1 MLNMIHQFMK
11 TTRSLPRTITIAAA
25 LTLTLTGCATQAST
39 SIPAPVAT
47 DTATKTEEQNHVLSS
62 AQNEVEITV
71 PLDWNTF
78 PQLGTPNLLAA
89 MDKDGESAIMIER
102 VSREDTA
109 EASLEDLID
118 KWEDEFSF
126 AEGSTYESKRTGS
139 MTIDSEEAYLTEGK
153 MTLPTGTS
161 YIISASLEKENH
173 FYHLNF
179 TRQRELNDND
189 RKIFKQLAQSMR
201 ILNDQP
207 AVVDTEPTSGST
219 KVIKSEDGKT
229 SMRIPADWE
238 SDFRIIID
246 AKLEATSSNGEEY
259 FLSLQSPKSWSD
271 PGTTLEEYVDDY
283 IERQTEFSDDI
294 TKPDKVAVE
303 IDGRPGFQFEILS
316 TMDNVN
322 QIYMYTILDY
332 PDHFAIISFSA
343 TENLFK
349 ESKQTY
355 LEFTESYREEQ

>member
-1 MLNMIHQFMK
+1 MK

-39 SIPAPVAT
+39 SSPAPVAT

-78 PQLGTPNLLAA
+78 PQPGSPILLSA
-89 MDKDGESAIMIER
+89 MEKNGEGILMIQR
-102 VSREDTA
+102 DNREDRT
-109 EASLEDLID
+109 ESSLEEIVENWD
-118 KWEDEFSF
+118 DEFSS
-126 AEGSTYESKRTGS
+126 ADGGTYESKRTGS
-139 MTIDSEEAYLTEGK
+139 MTIDSAEAYLTEGTMALPV
-153 MTLPTGTS
+153 MTGNFL
-161 YIISASLEKENH
+161 SASLEKENH
-173 FYHLNF
+173 YYHLYF
-179 TRQRELNDND
+179 IRQRELNDND
-189 RKIFKQLAQSMR
+189 REFFTQLAQSMR

-207 AVVDTEPTSGST
+207 AVVETEPTSGST

-229 SMRIPADWE
+229 SIRIPADWE

-246 AKLEATSSNGEEY
+246 AKLEATSLSGEEY
-259 FLSLQSPKSWSD
+259 FISLQSPKSWSD
-271 PGTTLEEYVDDY
+271 PGITLEEYVDDY

-322 QIYMYTILDY
+322 HIYMYTILDY

-343 TENLFK
+343 TENLFM

-355 LEFTESYREEQ
+355 LESTESYGEEQ